1 MLKDTEWLTINKIL
15 LELYTVNDIT
25 HLAEKTMKVL
35 RMLIPYTKGYFIMLD
50 EKQDIRREDAYFVG
64 MDKSE
69 SEEYIDDYYEQD
81 YLKYLY
87 EFSAGTCV
95 YQDTSI
101 LDEDVRKNTPFYKR
115 FLRPF
120 DIPYGCGIMII
131 RNGQIIGIFNL
142 FRSEALGD
150 FSEKD
155 IYILNVLKNH
165 IENMI
170 VNSMQLSR
178 QQVAMENCLQ
188 QMKEKYGITDREK
201 DILKLIGE
209 GCSNSEICD
218 KLVVSLSTVKKH
230 VYNIYTKTGVKSRT
244 QLLNLLYSQI

>member
-1 MLKDTEWLTINKIL
+1 
-15 LELYTVNDIT
+15 
-25 HLAEKTMKVL
+25 
-35 RMLIPYTKGYFIMLD
+35 
-50 EKQDIRREDAYFVG
+50 
-64 MDKSE
+64 
-69 SEEYIDDYYEQD
+69 
-81 YLKYLY
+81 
-87 EFSAGTCV
+87 
-95 YQDTSI
+95 
-101 LDEDVRKNTPFYKR
+101 
-115 FLRPF
+115 
-120 DIPYGCGIMII
+120 MII

-230 VYNIYTKTGVKSRT
+230 VYNLYTKTGVKSRT